1 MNRELRRLL
10 QVSLIAILALLAGS
24 IALAQSG
31 GYDSSRWTVAGGG
44 GMAVG
49 GGYELIG
56 TAGQPDAGAL
66 AGGGYTLSGGFW
78 SGGLYAPYQTYLPL
92 VLRGR

>member
-1 MNRELRRLL
+1 MNRDLRRLL
-10 QVSLIAILALLAGS
+10 QVSLIVVLALLAGS

-44 GMAVG
+44 GMAAAG
-49 GGYELIG
+49 DFELIG

-66 AGGGYTLSGGFW
+66 AGDAYALSGGFW
-78 SGGLYAPYQTYLPL
+78 SGVLYAPNKTYLPL